1 MNQRYQF
8 RRIALGVALAMA
20 IPAYALALPQQATE
34 EAAVTSTAHELKRE
48 ESTLNATVVSVD
60 KENRQVVLR
69 GPKGNE
75 ETVKAGPEI
84 KNLDQLNPGDIVTA
98 KYERAV
104 ALELLPADS
113 AERGVEYQSGMKT
126 AEKGATP
133 GGTADQ
139 SVSVTSKLTAVDL
152 KNHTVTLT
160 GEDGKSRV
168 IEVKDPKR
176 QAKMNKLKVGD
187 MVRITYVEALA
198 ISVTPKGKAKQ

>member
-8 RRIALGVALAMA
+8 RRVAMGVALAMA
-20 IPAYALALPQQATE
+20 MPAYALALPQQATE
-34 EAAVTSTAHELKRE
+34 EAAVNSTAHELNRE
-48 ESTLNATVVSVD
+48 QSTLNATVVSVD
-60 KENRQVVLR
+60 QETREVVLR

-75 ETVKAGPEI
+75 ETIKAGPEI
-84 KNLDQLNPGDIVTA
+84 KNLDQLHAGDTVTA

-113 AERGVEYQSGMKT
+113 AEAGMEYQNGMQT
-126 AEKGATP
+126 AEKGAKP
-133 GGTADQ
+133 GGVADQ

-160 GEDGKSRV
+160 GADGKSRV
-168 IEVKDPKR
+168 LEVKDPKR
-176 QAKMNKLKVGD
+176 QAQMSKLQVGQ

-198 ISVTPKGKAKQ
+198 ISVTKGKAKK

>member
-1 MNQRYQF
+1 MNQRYPF
-8 RRIALGVALAMA
+8 RSLALGIALAMA
-20 IPAYALALPQQATE
+20 IPTCVLAQPQQTTE
-34 EAAVTSTAHELKRE
+34 EAGVTSTAHELKRE

-60 KENRQVVLR
+60 QETREVVLR

-75 ETVKAGPEI
+75 ETIKAGPEI
-84 KNLDQLNPGDIVTA
+84 KNLDQLHAGDTVTA

-113 AERGVEYQSGMKT
+113 AEAGMEYQNGMKT

-139 SVSVTSKLTAVDL
+139 SVSVTSKLTAVDM

-160 GEDGKSRV
+160 GADGKSRV
-168 IEVKDPKR
+168 LEVKDPKR
-176 QAKMNKLKVGD
+176 QAQMSKLKVGQ

-198 ISVTPKGKAKQ
+198 ISVTKGKAKK

>member
-8 RRIALGVALAMA
+8 RRIALGFALATA
-20 IPAYALALPQQATE
+20 IPTYALAQQATE

-60 KENRQVVLR
+60 QETRQVVLK

-75 ETVKAGPEI
+75 ETIKAGPEI
-84 KNLDQLNPGDIVTA
+84 KNLDQLHAGDTVTA

-176 QAKMNKLKVGD
+176 QAKMKELKVGQ

-198 ISVTPKGKAKQ
+198 ISVSKGKAAK

>member
-8 RRIALGVALAMA
+8 RRIALGFALATA
-20 IPAYALALPQQATE
+20 IPAYALAQQTTE
-34 EAAVTSTAHELKRE
+34 ETAVTSTAHELKRE
-48 ESTLNATVVSVD
+48 ESTLTATVVSVD
-60 KENRQVVLR
+60 QENRQVVLK

-84 KNLDQLNPGDIVTA
+84 KNLDQLHAGDLVTA

-113 AERGVEYQSGMKT
+113 AEAGMEYQNGMKT

-160 GEDGKSRV
+160 GADGKSRV

-176 QAKMNKLKVGD
+176 QAKMKELKVGQ

-198 ISVTPKGKAKQ
+198 ISVTKGKAKK

>member
-20 IPAYALALPQQATE
+20 MPAYAFALPQQATE
-34 EAAVTSTAHELKRE
+34 EAAVNSTAHELKRE

-60 KENRQVVLR
+60 QETREVVLR

-75 ETVKAGPEI
+75 ETIKAGPEI
-84 KNLDQLNPGDIVTA
+84 KNLDQLHAGDTVTA

-113 AERGVEYQSGMKT
+113 TEAGMEYQNGMQT
-126 AEKGATP
+126 AEKGAKP

-160 GEDGKSRV
+160 GADGKSRV
-168 IEVKDPKR
+168 LEVKDPKR
-176 QAKMNKLKVGD
+176 QAQMSKLQVGQ

-198 ISVTPKGKAKQ
+198 ISVTKGKAKK

>member
-1 MNQRYQF
+1 MNQRYQL
-8 RRIALGVALAMA
+8 RRIALGFALATA
-20 IPAYALALPQQATE
+20 IPAYALAQQTTE
-34 EAAVTSTAHELKRE
+34 ETAVTSTAHELKRE
-48 ESTLNATVVSVD
+48 ESTLTATVVSVD
-60 KENRQVVLR
+60 QENRQVVLK

-84 KNLDQLNPGDIVTA
+84 KNLDQLHAGDLVTA

-113 AERGVEYQSGMKT
+113 AEAGMEYQNGMKT

-160 GEDGKSRV
+160 GADGKSRV

-176 QAKMNKLKVGD
+176 QAKMKELKVGQ

-198 ISVTPKGKAKQ
+198 ISVTKGKAKK

>member
-1 MNQRYQF
+1 MNQRYPF
-8 RRIALGVALAMA
+8 RSLALGIALAMA
-20 IPAYALALPQQATE
+20 IPTCVLAQPQQTTE
-34 EAAVTSTAHELKRE
+34 EAGVTSTAHELKRE

-60 KENRQVVLR
+60 QETREVVLR

-75 ETVKAGPEI
+75 ETIKAGPEI
-84 KNLDQLNPGDIVTA
+84 KNLDQLQAGDTVTA

-113 AERGVEYQSGMKT
+113 AEAGMEYQNGMKT

-139 SVSVTSKLTAVDL
+139 SVSVTSKLTAVDM

-160 GEDGKSRV
+160 GADGKSRV

-176 QAKMNKLKVGD
+176 QAQMSKLKVGQ

-198 ISVTPKGKAKQ
+198 ISVTKGKAKK

>member
-1 MNQRYQF
+1 MNQRYPF
-8 RRIALGVALAMA
+8 RSLALGIALAMA
-20 IPAYALALPQQATE
+20 IPTCVLAQPQQTTE
-34 EAAVTSTAHELKRE
+34 EAGVTSTAHELKRE

-60 KENRQVVLR
+60 QETREVVLR

-75 ETVKAGPEI
+75 ETIKAGPEI
-84 KNLDQLNPGDIVTA
+84 KNLDQLHAGDTVTA

-113 AERGVEYQSGMKT
+113 AEAGMEYQNGMKT

-139 SVSVTSKLTAVDL
+139 SVSVTSKLTAVDM

-160 GEDGKSRV
+160 GADGKSRV

-176 QAKMNKLKVGD
+176 QAQMSKLKVGQ

-198 ISVTPKGKAKQ
+198 ISVTKGKAKK

>member
-8 RRIALGVALAMA
+8 RRIALGFALATA
-20 IPAYALALPQQATE
+20 IPTYALAQQATE

-48 ESTLNATVVSVD
+48 ESTLTATVVSVD
-60 KENRQVVLR
+60 QESRQVVLK

-75 ETVKAGPEI
+75 ETIKAGPEI
-84 KNLDQLNPGDIVTA
+84 KNLDQLHAGDTVTA

-176 QAKMNKLKVGD
+176 QAKMKELKVGQ

-198 ISVTPKGKAKQ
+198 ISVTKGKAAK

>member
-1 MNQRYQF
+1 MNQRYPF
-8 RRIALGVALAMA
+8 RSMALGIALAMA
-20 IPAYALALPQQATE
+20 IPTYALAQPQQTTE
-34 EAAVTSTAHELKRE
+34 EAGVTSTAHELKRE

-60 KENRQVVLR
+60 QETRQVVLR

-75 ETVKAGPEI
+75 ETIKAGPEI
-84 KNLDQLNPGDIVTA
+84 KNLDQLHAGDIVTA

-113 AERGVEYQSGMKT
+113 AEAGMEYQNGMKT

-139 SVSVTSKLTAVDL
+139 SVSVTSKLTAVDM

-160 GEDGKSRV
+160 GADGKSRV

-176 QAKMNKLKVGD
+176 QAKMKELKVGQ

-198 ISVTPKGKAKQ
+198 ISVTKGKAKK

>member
-8 RRIALGVALAMA
+8 RRIALGFALATA
-20 IPAYALALPQQATE
+20 IPAYALAQQTTE
-34 EAAVTSTAHELKRE
+34 EAGVTSTAHELKRE
-48 ESTLNATVVSVD
+48 ESTLTATVVSVD
-60 KENRQVVLR
+60 QENRQVVLK

-84 KNLDQLNPGDIVTA
+84 KNLDQLHAGDLVTA

-113 AERGVEYQSGMKT
+113 AEAGMEYQNGMKT

-160 GEDGKSRV
+160 GADGKSRV

-176 QAKMNKLKVGD
+176 QAKMKELKVGQ

-198 ISVTPKGKAKQ
+198 ISVTKGKAKK